1 MARPTRDS
9 SISGISLT
17 GNATSDKTLTQ
28 SAGIIGV
35 IHRIALSALSTFT
48 VRFTASAIGYHS
60 TTNTGITIE
69 KETLDTG
76 CAR

>member
-28 SAGIIGV
+28 SAGIIGE

-48 VRFTASAIGYHS
+48 VRFTASTIQYDS
-60 TTNTGITIE
+60 TTSTGIAIE
-69 KETLDTG
+69 IETLNTG